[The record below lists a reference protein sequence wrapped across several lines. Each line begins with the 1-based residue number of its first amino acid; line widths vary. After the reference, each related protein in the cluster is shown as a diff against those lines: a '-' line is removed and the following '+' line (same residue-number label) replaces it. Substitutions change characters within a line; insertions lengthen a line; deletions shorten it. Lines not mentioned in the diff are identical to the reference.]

1 MCLNSLL
8 LVCVSPNISR
18 VIRGGPTGSCQEKFS
33 DLNALPYTKDS
44 RLMNAMSPQLAFVG
58 SLYFPRCLSSLKT
71 PGKSDHNFES
81 KKLSIYISI
90 KTLVNIICRFKESI
104 LSPVI
109 KWENE
114 LVNVS
119 SINIKTTQICLHGE
133 VFLLEEK

>member
-1 MCLNSLL
+1 MPCLRSWLL
-8 LVCVSPNISR
+8 LALYISL
-18 VIRGGPTGSCQEKFS
+18 G
-33 DLNALPYTKDS
+33 A
-44 RLMNAMSPQLAFVG
+44 
-58 SLYFPRCLSSLKT
+58 LSSPKKT

-119 SINIKTTQICLHGE
+119 KH
-133 VFLLEEK
+133 KH